1 MSDLQEKII
10 ELGFQLF
17 SIKLYWVAASAWWF
31 YEYFLTFDDEVNY
44 AWKGRKTPVFWL
56 FILNRYLAPCY
67 IVITLFAYFSPQWT
81 LGVCSRYGFMETFE
95 TVTLTTTAQLFIA
108 LRVYAIT
115 AKHKLFPAFT
125 ILVLLAQWGI
135 AIYAMSQSS
144 LGTDQVALLLPVRRD
159 IDSSVAATIPAL
171 PVLPT
176 IDPYHICIFI
186 STLTV
191 TPYVKAFLG
200 LALAYDTIAFLV
212 IFGVTLRRQRSYKL
226 LPIIQVIQR
235 DGIMYF
241 LILFSSN
248 LLWVLLIQYAPPA
261 LKFLHNQPAMLVS
274 SVMITRIT
282 LNLKKASQSQTVI
295 SWGVHTFEAT
305 PWQALGSNATE
316 LSTFRAARKRSNNE
330 GSETMY

>member
-56 FILNRYLAPCY
+56 FILASSPDW
-67 IVITLFAYFSPQWT
+67 VISNAANVPRRIAISLPATF
-81 LGVCSRYGFMETFE
+81 RYGFMETFE

-115 AKHKLFPAFT
+115 AKHQLFPAFT